1 MLKQEDIDNVRSSV
15 TMKQVAGAYGYR
27 INRAGF
33 ISCPFHGQDKNPSM
47 KIYDGNRGYYCF
59 TCHAGGDA
67 IDFVR
72 NHDGLKFESAVRHL
86 AEMFNIPISDGKSG
100 ISEADKERM
109 KKRLADRKAM
119 EEERKAARESLSQL
133 SSKIRSMEEMQG
145 CFEPLSDVWCRLQG
159 MIMDCQ
165 RAWQKTYDEVS
176 KKDRG

>member
-72 NHDGLKFESAVRHL
+72 NHDGLEFEPAVRKL
-86 AEMFNIPISDGKSG
+86 AEMFGIPISDGASG
-100 ISEADKERM
+100 ISEADRKRM
-109 KKRLADRKAM
+109 DEQRAKREMAEK
-119 EEERKAARESLSQL
+119 ERKAAKESLNQL
-133 SSKIRSMEEMQG
+133 SANIHSLESFQSN
-145 CFEPLSDVWCRLQG
+145 FSPLTDAWCA
-159 MIMDCQ
+159 CQ
-165 RAWQKTYDEVS
+165 RLIDQKQVLWDELFKKIYDE
-176 KKDRG
+176 RR